1 MSMQDAF
8 GNPVSGADDLAL
20 SGINDFLQ
28 GFIGYTPKILAPFT
42 LAQSGHE
49 HPLVNIYAGWLW
61 MFSESPAGFGQARA
75 TLSRIDNRYA
85 LTPREKGSA
94 QALEHWIAGEVS
106 EALACLEQVL
116 SIAPR
121 DVAALKLHQYLSFN
135 RGRCADMLRI
145 ALQAES
151 ALSDVP
157 QLHGMLAFGYEQC
170 HLLAEAELSATRAL
184 QLYAAEPWAQHAL
197 AHVYLTRGAIQTGL
211 QFLQERTSDWSDLTS
226 FMYTHNWWHLA
237 VFYISEG
244 RFEDALQIYDVHVWN
259 RDRQYSQ
266 DQVGAVSLLARLELA
281 GCSVD
286 GRWHGL
292 ADYLKDRHSDVVEPF
307 LTLQYL
313 YGLARAGRAEVAE
326 LQAAIERRAS
336 AVSDASGVWQDVA
349 LPVSR
354 AMVAQALG
362 DHDRCVRLLGPALGR
377 MLELGGSHA
386 QRDLFHQL
394 YLDSLI
400 KSGADSAA
408 QQLLEQRRSY
418 EPNGVPLNR
427 ALAAVYARLGLPV
440 QARVAANR
448 AARGC

>member
-1 MSMQDAF
+1 MSLKDAF
-8 GNPVSGADDLAL
+8 GNPVSEADDLAL
-20 SGINDFLQ
+20 SSINDFMQ

-61 MFSESPAGFGQARA
+61 MFSESPVGFGQARA
-75 TLSRIDNRYA
+75 ALSRIDHRHA
-85 LTPREKGSA
+85 LTPRESGSA
-94 QALEHWIAGEVS
+94 QAMEHWIAGEVS
-106 EALACLEQVL
+106 AALACLEQVL

-145 ALQAES
+145 ALQAET

-157 QLHGMLAFGYEQC
+157 EMHGMLAFGYEQC
-170 HLLAEAELSATRAL
+170 HLLAEAEQSANRAL
-184 QLYAAEPWAQHAL
+184 QLYASEPWAQHAL
-197 AHVYLTRGAIQTGL
+197 AHVYLTRGEIETGL
-211 QFLQERTSDWSDLTS
+211 QFLQERTSDWADLTS

-237 VFYISEG
+237 LFYISEG
-244 RFEDALQIYDVHVWN
+244 RFEDAVQIYDAHVWN

-281 GCSVD
+281 GFPVD

-313 YGLARAGRAEVAE
+313 YGLARAGRPEAAK

-336 AVSDASGVWQDVA
+336 VVTDEGGVWQDVA
-349 LPVSR
+349 RP
-354 AMVAQALG
+354 VAQAIMAQAHG
-362 DHDRCVRLLGPALGR
+362 DHERCVRLLGPALGR
-377 MLELGGSHA
+377 MLEIGGSHA

-400 KSGADSAA
+400 KSGSDSAA

-440 QARVAANR
+440 QATVAANR
-448 AARGC
+448 ATRSC